1 METFRDSVRIKLVQQ
16 FLSDIISNGKLVSM
30 GCDSMSVLTV
40 ITINL
45 YVLEREI
52 TGSEIK

>member
-30 GCDSMSVLTV
+30 GYDSMSVLTV
-40 ITINL
+40 ITIKS
-45 YVLEREI
+45 VC
-52 TGSEIK
+52 T